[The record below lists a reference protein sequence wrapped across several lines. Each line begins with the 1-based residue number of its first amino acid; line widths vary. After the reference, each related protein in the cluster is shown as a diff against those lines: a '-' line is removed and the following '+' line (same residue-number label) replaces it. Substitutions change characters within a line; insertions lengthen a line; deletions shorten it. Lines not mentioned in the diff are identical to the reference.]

1 MYSQKWFWGREQTR
15 LCWNSGQ
22 YYWLQIKRDP
32 VTPFLNFSEMFLFDL
47 CLERNSYPLYSHF
60 HNKKDIKL
68 LSEGWI
74 AKFLFLCLSCLWNI
88 GFACGVAVLYGSTA
102 VQRCV
107 PALAPTSR
115 LWRTNVVRRLQ
126 GTWSADCGERTW
138 SARCQSG
145 AEVRRLGA
153 GVSLEVE
160 TLRSDSAV

>member
-22 YYWLQIKRDP
+22 YYWLQIIKRDP
-32 VTPFLNFSEMFLFDL
+32 VTPFLHFSKMFLFDL
-47 CLERNSYPLYSHF
+47 CLERNFYLIYSHL

-88 GFACGVAVLYGSTA
+88 GFACRVAVLYGSTA

-107 PALAPTSR
+107 PALAAPADCR
-115 LWRTNVVRRLQ
+115 ERGLHAVRRELN
-126 GTWSADCGERTW
+126 
-138 SARCQSG
+138 
-145 AEVRRLGA
+145 VRRLGA

-160 TLRSDSAV
+160 TRRSDSAV